1 MGTFKNSNITNIY
14 IYSFARGRLV
24 HFIGDIQSF
33 SDNYNVNVNSE
44 PVYGRID
51 PITTY
56 VNTKR
61 EISFSFIMDSTT
73 GLTQENFEEVKI
85 MASRLYG
92 RYKTMTPSGV
102 SVPVAVQHS
111 PPLHA
116 LHVPPLV
123 VGGLTAKNIHTRSNT
138 HSNMLPGFITSFGIS
153 YNTNQGVE
161 LATDSDNLVPR
172 EITVSISFSPI
183 HDRAGGFS
191 EDGKSANTPN
201 WPY

>member
-14 IYSFARGRLV
+14 IYSFSRGRLV
-24 HFIGDIQSF
+24 QFIGDIQSF
-33 SDNYNVNVNSE
+33 SDNYSVNVNSE

-56 VNTKR
+56 SNTKR
-61 EISFSFIMDSTT
+61 EISFSFVMDSTT
-73 GLTQENFEEVKI
+73 GLTEDNFEEAKI
-85 MASRLYG
+85 MASRMYG
-92 RYKTMTPSGV
+92 RYKTITNGIKI
-102 SVPVAVQHS
+102 PVAVQHS

-116 LHVPPLV
+116 IHIPPLIK
-123 VGGLTAKNIHTRSNT
+123 GGFTAVNIHSNNS

-161 LATDSDNLVPR
+161 LASNSNQLVPR
-172 EITVSISFSPI
+172 ELTINVSFTPI
-183 HDRAGGFS
+183 HDQPGGFDN
-191 EDGKSANTPN
+191 EGKSITQN